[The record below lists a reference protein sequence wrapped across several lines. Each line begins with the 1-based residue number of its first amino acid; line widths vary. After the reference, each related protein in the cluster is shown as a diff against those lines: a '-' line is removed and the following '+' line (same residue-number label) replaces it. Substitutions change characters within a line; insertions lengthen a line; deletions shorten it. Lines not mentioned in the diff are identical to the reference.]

1 MALFELY
8 RKETLL
14 MRIVECSSSQL
25 LLIMP
30 DNSAISWKS
39 PAPAPI
45 NNLAETSLAAPAKPT
60 FAERVREAL
69 QRMLP

>member
-1 MALFELY
+1 
-8 RKETLL
+8 

-39 PAPAPI
+39 PEPAPV
-45 NNLAETSLAAPAKPT
+45 NNLGEARFVASAKPT
-60 FAERVREAL
+60 FAERVRETL